1 MSVRGGSD
9 LAASWKH
16 LVGRQSG
23 DNGLEWLTKQ
33 AQNENT
39 FFPPQ
44 TCCRGAS
51 AGLGIQILAFSV
63 SGRELITWIITR
75 ENSIDM
81 HEMKYIVPP
90 W

>member
-33 AQNENT
+33 AQNENN
-39 FFPPQ
+39 FFPVRP
-44 TCCRGAS
+44 A
-51 AGLGIQILAFSV
+51 AGEPVLALAF
-63 SGRELITWIITR
+63 
-75 ENSIDM
+75 
-81 HEMKYIVPP
+81 KY
-90 W
+90 